1 MPAGKCVRIA
11 IMNSLIDRRTLLVGL
26 CGTAAGLLTLP
37 RPAAGQ
43 PKPTMT
49 VYKDPSCGCCQEWVN
64 HATVHGYRA
73 TVINSDMGPIKVKY
87 QVPQNLAS
95 CHTTLIGGYVIEGHV
110 PASDVARLLK
120 EKPKGILGLTIP
132 GMPASAPGMD
142 GKPFQPYT
150 VLTFDAK
157 GQTTV
162 WMKHTKP
169 V

>member
-1 MPAGKCVRIA
+1 MGQNRH
-11 IMNSLIDRRTLLVGL
+11 MNTHIDRRTLLIGL
-26 CGTAAGLLTLP
+26 CGTAASLLAFP
-37 RPAAGQ
+37 RLAASQ

-64 HATVHGYRA
+64 HATVHGYKA
-73 TVINSDMGPIKVKY
+73 TVIKTDMGPIKVKH
-87 QVPQNLAS
+87 QIPQNLAS
-95 CHTTLIGGYVIEGHV
+95 CHTTLIGGYVVEGHV

-132 GMPASAPGMD
+132 GMPKSAPGMD
-142 GKPFQPYT
+142 LKPFEPYT

-162 WMKHTKP
+162 WAKHTKP
-169 V
+169 A

>member
-1 MPAGKCVRIA
+1 MGQNRQ
-11 IMNSLIDRRTLLVGL
+11 MNTQIGRRTLLIRLG
-26 CGTAAGLLTLP
+26 GAAAALLAFP
-37 RPAAGQ
+37 RLSASQ
-43 PKPTMT
+43 PQPTMT

-64 HATVHGYRA
+64 HVTVSGYKA
-73 TVINSDMGPIKVKY
+73 TVIKADMGPIKVKH
-87 QVPQNLAS
+87 QIPQNLAS

-110 PASDVARLLK
+110 PAADISRLLK

-142 GKPFQPYT
+142 IMPFQPYT

-162 WMKHTKP
+162 WAKHTKP
-169 V
+169 G